1 MSPLSS
7 VSSRPTRPWSRIA
20 CTAGLAGV
28 LGLTGAFGPFV
39 SVAHAATAETTA
51 ELDRLT
57 EQVAQAQ
64 ATHSDAIARATEL
77 NDQIAQQADEI
88 LHLEQDVMPVY
99 RERAAEAASRLY
111 KMHETSGNI
120 ISLLFSAFSFSDFI
134 TQMKYLN
141 AIQDDNANV
150 LADLEETSAE
160 LNAKL
165 AELTQAK
172 DDALSEEQK
181 AAEALD
187 QVSAAQAALEE
198 RTASD
203 VAAVYATVADA
214 LDAASRAGQPLVAAG
229 TITLAGEV
237 AALLRG

>member
-1 MSPLSS
+1 
-7 VSSRPTRPWSRIA
+7 
-20 CTAGLAGV
+20 
-28 LGLTGAFGPFV
+28 
-39 SVAHAATAETTA
+39 
-51 ELDRLT
+51 
-57 EQVAQAQ
+57 
-64 ATHSDAIARATEL
+64 
-77 NDQIAQQADEI
+77 
-88 LHLEQDVMPVY
+88 
-99 RERAAEAASRLY
+99 
-111 KMHETSGNI
+111 MHETSGNI
-120 ISLLFSAFSFSDFI
+120 ISLLFLASSFSDFI
-134 TQMKYLN
+134 TQMKCLN
-141 AIQDDNANV
+141 AIQDDNASV
-150 LADLEETSAE
+150 LADLEEASAE

-203 VAAVYATVADA
+203 VAAVYATVTDA